1 MSCLYCKR
9 FVHSYQWACVL
20 QCWLPQVYLYRL
32 KAPGSGLPT
41 FLCKWECWNLP
52 YPTVGSNDH
61 VWPAGR
67 KQDVYGHSLSVY
79 VTLWVCMSL
88 FECVCVYTVHVVMH
102 VHVHIIMWVCVTCWN
117 SRLSSWFPVNS
128 NLGMRV
134 LVCVHM
140 HTRMGVCMGTVSES
154 DPRKDQNEGLGD
166 RMWSVPST
174 SSWLIHATWLHS
186 YVCILEIVTRQH

>member
-1 MSCLYCKR
+1 MRALKPSLS
-9 FVHSYQWACVL
+9 H
-20 QCWLPQVYLYRL
+20 CWLQRSCMTSWKEARCVWSL
-32 KAPGSGLPT
+32 
-41 FLCKWECWNLP
+41 FEC
-52 YPTVGSNDH
+52 VC
-61 VWPAGR
+61 
-67 KQDVYGHSLSVY
+67 HSLSVY